1 MTDYYIGTMGFSYK
15 DWAGSFYPPGV
26 NARDYLVHYSRVFN
40 AVEIDSTFYGI
51 PKPSSIDRWR
61 EQSPDDFKICLKV
74 PRSITHEA
82 GLMGVQG
89 EMGRFIQ
96 TISPLGEK
104 VGVILL
110 QFPPS
115 FDLSK
120 MGVFEEFLKSLPKT
134 HLFAVEFRHPS
145 WYIPQTRDLLEES
158 AVYWAASEYPGVPQ
172 EVELTTDIIFI
183 RLVGQHGRFRAH
195 DREQINVSP
204 QLERWWIWVKSKAD
218 QVHTVYVFFNDD
230 YSGHA
235 PASANRLKAIIGL
248 EITEP
253 NIPRQMRFF

>member
-51 PKPSSIDRWR
+51 PKPSSIVRWR
-61 EQSPDDFKICLKV
+61 DQSPGEFKICVKV

-82 GLMGVQG
+82 GLVDTQR
-89 EMGRFIQ
+89 EMDSFIQ
-96 TISPLGEK
+96 AIAPLGEK
-104 VGVILL
+104 IGVILI

-120 MGVFEEFLKSLPKT
+120 RGVFEEFLKNLPKT
-134 HLFAVEFRHPS
+134 HLFAVEFRHRS
-145 WYIPQTRDLLEES
+145 WYIPQTRDLLKES
-158 AVYWAASEYPGVPQ
+158 AVCWAASEYPGVPK
-172 EVELTTDIIFI
+172 EVEMTTEIIFV

-195 DREQINVSP
+195 DREQIDVSP
-204 QLERWWIWVKSKAD
+204 QLKRWWKWIKSKSD
-218 QVHTVYVFFNDD
+218 QVHSAYVFFNDD

-235 PASANRLKAIIGL
+235 PASANRFKAIIGL
-248 EITEP
+248 EVIKP
-253 NIPRQMRFF
+253 DIPKQMSFF